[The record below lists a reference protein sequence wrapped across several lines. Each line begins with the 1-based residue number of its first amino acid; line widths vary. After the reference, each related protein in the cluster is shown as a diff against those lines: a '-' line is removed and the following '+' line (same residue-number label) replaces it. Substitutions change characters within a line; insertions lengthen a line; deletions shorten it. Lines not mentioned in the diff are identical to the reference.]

1 MAMMDANDPVDKPPY
16 LPALAGRRVLVCED
30 EGITT
35 IHLCTLLRKAGL
47 TVVGCTRDGLK
58 SVNLALEERPDL
70 ILMDINIP
78 GLDGLDAAE
87 RILAAYRPC
96 IVIVTA
102 YSEPIYQARARQ
114 IGCCGYVIKPF
125 TGQALLAKVAVYF
138 QQHEAEKI
146 ER

>member
-1 MAMMDANDPVDKPPY
+1 MMDVNESGDEPAYP
-16 LPALAGRRVLVCED
+16 PALAGLRVLVCED

-35 IHLCTLLRKAGL
+35 IHLCALLRKAGL

-58 SVNLALEERPDL
+58 SVEHALEERPDL
-70 ILMDINIP
+70 ILMDINMP

-102 YSEPIYQARARQ
+102 YTEPI
-114 IGCCGYVIKPF
+114 
-125 TGQALLAKVAVYF
+125 
-138 QQHEAEKI
+138 
-146 ER
+146 